1 MRTPSSG
8 TRSTTSMQIGD
19 PRAET
24 EAAALAALIDAAG
37 AGSRASTAWSPG
49 RCTLVGEHVDYAGG
63 LVLCIAVDLGIASAV
78 RYGATPGF
86 LVTSDG
92 RTIHRAGPEPVGDIG
107 DRVLA
112 PVVVLRDRGLAIPSL
127 EVGIAATLPAGIGL
141 ASSAALAVSV
151 TTAILRLTGTSM
163 RASELAEVAL
173 IAERD
178 VLGIPCG
185 PLDQRAVVEAPD
197 GGALLLDCRSGGAST
212 VAWPWPDAVIVGCD
226 TGTRHDVGG
235 GEYRAR
241 RAETERGLAAVG
253 VGSCQELT
261 VEAIEA
267 AVLEPVVRR
276 RLGHV
281 MEESRRAGSAADAM
295 RRADLAGL
303 GRLMSASHASLRDL
317 YEVSTTTLDAV
328 VAAAEGVR
336 GCAGARLVGAG
347 FGGGVVALVNR
358 AAADACAAAMRAAC
372 DRGTTFEL
380 RPSAGVAVL
389 NPDLIR
395 G

>member
-1 MRTPSSG
+1 
-8 TRSTTSMQIGD
+8 MQIGD
-19 PRAET
+19 PRAEI
-24 EAAALAALIDAAG
+24 EAAAVAALIDAAD
-37 AGSRASTAWSPG
+37 AGSAASSAWSPG

-63 LVLCIAVDLGIASAV
+63 LVLCIAVDLGIAVAV
-78 RYGATPGF
+78 RYGSTPGF

-92 RTIHRAGPEPVGDIG
+92 KTIHRAGPEPVGDIG

-112 PVVVLRDRGLAIPSL
+112 PVVALRDRGLAIRSL
-127 EVGIAATLPAGIGL
+127 EVGVAATLPAGIGL
-141 ASSAALAVSV
+141 ASSAALAVAV

-163 RASELAEVAL
+163 RGSELAEVAL

-197 GGALLLDCRSGGAST
+197 GGALVLDCDSGSAST

-226 TGTRHDVGG
+226 TGTHHDVGG
-235 GEYRAR
+235 REYRTR

-253 VGSCQELT
+253 VESCQELT

-276 RLGHV
+276 RLRHV
-281 MEESRRAGSAADAM
+281 MDESRRAGEAAEAM

-328 VAAAEGVR
+328 VAAAEAAS

-347 FGGGVVALVNR
+347 FGGGVVALVSR

-372 DRGTTFEL
+372 HGGTTFEL

-389 NPDLIR
+389 NPDVIR